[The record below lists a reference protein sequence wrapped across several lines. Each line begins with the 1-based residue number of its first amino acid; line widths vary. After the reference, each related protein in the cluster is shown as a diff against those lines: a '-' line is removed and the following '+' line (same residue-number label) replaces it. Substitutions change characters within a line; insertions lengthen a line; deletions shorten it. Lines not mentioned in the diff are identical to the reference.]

1 MKGQRIVGLLLNF
14 RDAVRSAE
22 CITSL
27 LEEEVSS
34 VLVLDNSEDNGK
46 SAADIV
52 AIYKGDS
59 RVKVVVSERNLGF
72 AAGVNRGIK
81 TIQEMFPGA
90 WVLLIN
96 NDARL
101 LSGASLKLEKVLV
114 ENANALIAFP
124 SISQGDR
131 VLGQAYYHKW
141 LGLLSWRPR
150 HGFFPFASGCCL
162 LIAMDRMSSPLFDE
176 DFFMY
181 GEDCEL
187 GWRLSQQKGA
197 MLHVNE
203 VLVVHH
209 GSASSRL
216 GSLFYE
222 SHTVAAHLIL
232 ARKLARNELELALL
246 LTMRALCLPARGF
259 VRTIRFFSLKPL
271 RGLWDGFRLSKATTR

>member
-1 MKGQRIVGLLLNF
+1 LL
-14 RDAVRSAE
+14 DEKVSA
-22 CITSL
+22 
-27 LEEEVSS
+27 

-52 AIYKGDS
+52 AIFRVDS

-72 AAGVNRGIK
+72 AAGVNRGIEL
-81 TIQEMFPGA
+81 ILELFPEA

-101 LSGASLKLEKVLV
+101 LSGALSKLERTLA
-114 ENANALIAFP
+114 ENTNALIAFP
-124 SISQGDR
+124 SVSQGDR
-131 VLGQAYYHKW
+131 VLGQAYYHK
-141 LGLLSWRPR
+141 LFGLLSWRPR
-150 HGFFPFASGCCL
+150 PGFFSFASGCCL
-162 LIAMDRMSSPLFDE
+162 LVAMERSSLPLFDE

-187 GWRLSQQKGA
+187 GWRLSRRPGS
-197 MLHVNE
+197 MLHINE
-203 VLVVHH
+203 MLVAHY

-232 ARKLARNELELALL
+232 ARKLARNKVELGLL
-246 LTMRALCLPARGF
+246 LVMRALSLPARAL
-259 VRTIRFFSLKPL
+259 VRTIRFRSLKPL
-271 RGLWDGFRLSKATTR
+271 RGLWDGFHLSRVTGRRRGVSAD